1 VKHIPAPPV
10 KKQTTVGAGDSMVAG
25 MVWTMSQ
32 GKTPIE
38 MVQMGVACGSAAT
51 LNRGTD
57 LFDKAEAERLL
68 KWIVSR
74 N

>member
-1 VKHIPAPPV
+1 
-10 KKQTTVGAGDSMVAG
+10 MVAG